1 MGNSSRYTPRL
12 FASEIAMVLLAACFL
27 FPVYLLV
34 TIALKPRSAWS
45 ESPMSLPLDPYFGN
59 FARAWKD
66 AYLADALISSV
77 TVVSAS
83 LIVLIALGSTAAYF
97 LARCQPRMSYTLYVF
112 FLLAMVLPFQ
122 LGLLPLYQMMRDLSL
137 LGTPLALILFYC
149 GYQLPFTIFLY
160 AGYMRTLPRAY
171 DEAGKLDGGSD
182 FQVFRY
188 IIFPMMRPVT
198 GTVLILNCVFVWN
211 DFMTPLLYL
220 QGSSW
225 ATIPV
230 AVASFVDQE
239 ITDWGIVF
247 AALLIGIAP
256 VMILFAVLQKRM
268 MEGFAGG
275 LKA

>member
-1 MGNSSRYTPRL
+1 MGSRRYTL
-12 FASEIAMVLLAACFL
+12 GTFTGEIAMILFAACFL
-27 FPVYLLV
+27 FPVYLLL
-34 TIALKPRSAWS
+34 TISFKPRSAWS
-45 ESPMSLPLDPYFGN
+45 DNPMTPPLDPYFGN
-59 FARAWKD
+59 FTRAWKD
-66 AYLADALISSV
+66 AYLSDALISSV
-77 TVVSAS
+77 TVVCGSLLV
-83 LIVLIALGSTAAYF
+83 LIVVGSLGAYF
-97 LARCQPRMSYTLYVF
+97 LARCRPRMGYTLYIF

-122 LGLLPLYQMMRDLSL
+122 LGLLPLYQMMRDMNL
-137 LGTPLALILFYC
+137 LGTPLALILFYS

-160 AGYMRTLPRAY
+160 TGYMRALPRAY

-182 FQVFRY
+182 FQVFRH
-188 IIFPMMRPVT
+188 IIFPMMRPIT

-239 ITDWGIVF
+239 ITDWGVVF

-256 VMILFAVLQKRM
+256 VMVLFAILQKRM